1 MSIDDLRVV
10 FAVLAF
16 IAFIGIVFWAY
27 SRKRKRD
34 FDEAA
39 RLPFSG
45 EGFPSEGDAK
55 AAQKRVQ
62 R

>member
-1 MSIDDLRVV
+1 MDINDLRVV
-10 FAVLAF
+10 LLVLAF
-16 IAFIGIVFWAY
+16 IAFIGICVWAY

-45 EGFPSEGDAK
+45 KEFGENDAAGKRKGDK
-55 AAQKRVQ
+55 Q
-62 R
+62 